1 MSGAAQSGAMIIVGA
16 GHAGGRAALALREA
30 GFAGRIVLIGDEAH
44 LPYERPPLSKT
55 LLKGESSL
63 QTCSLFTE
71 ASLTDLNIEHL
82 GSVKVLRVEPLEHR
96 VVLSNGVCLEYSK
109 LLLATGGSSRN
120 LPLDET
126 QMSNVHYLRTVDESM
141 RLQARLQSGARL
153 VVVGGGFIGLEV
165 AATARER
172 GCEVTVIEA
181 GARLASRALPER
193 LSAELLALHQSKG
206 VVVHLNAVISSV
218 QGLGAVQSI
227 TLASGE
233 TLDCDVLLVG
243 IGMLPNLQLAS
254 DAGLETGSGIKV
266 DRYLQTSAPDIY
278 AAGDVCE
285 FQDLLGQFQRQET
298 WRNAEAQGRLAAL
311 NMLGQQQPFTT
322 TPGFWSDHYEFGLQT
337 VGAMPRDAIFVERP
351 VKGGGFV
358 LLYLDPQGYVVG
370 ASGWGAG
377 NSVAKDI
384 KLCER
389 LIEGKVRVSAQTLS
403 DPAFALKQLLR
414 GEHA

>member
-1 MSGAAQSGAMIIVGA
+1 MVIVGA
-16 GHAGGRAALALREA
+16 GHAGGRAAITLRDA

-44 LPYERPPLSKT
+44 LPYERPPLSKA
-55 LLKGESSL
+55 LLKGDSGL
-63 QTCSLFTE
+63 DACSLFSET
-71 ASLTDLNIEHL
+71 SLQRIEHFGGL
-82 GSVKVLRVEPLEHR
+82 KVLRVAPLEHR
-96 VVLSNGVCLEYSK
+96 VVLSNGASLKYSK
-109 LLLATGGSSRN
+109 LLLATGGRSRN
-120 LPLDET
+120 LPLDDT
-126 QMSNVHYLRTVDESM
+126 QLSNVHYLRTVDEA
-141 RLQARLQSGARL
+141 LRLQSVLQPGTRL

-172 GCEVTVIEA
+172 GCEVSVIEA

-193 LSAELLALHQSKG
+193 LSAELLALHRSKG
-206 VVVHLNAVISSV
+206 VVVHLGGVIVRVNGHDSV
-218 QGLGAVQSI
+218 QSV

-233 TLDCDVLLVG
+233 TLGCDALLVG
-243 IGMLPNLQLAS
+243 IGMQPNLQLAR
-254 DAGLETGSGIKV
+254 DARLETGTGIKV

-311 NMLGQQQPFTT
+311 NMLGRQQPFTT

-337 VGAMPRDAIFVERP
+337 VGAMPCDATVVERP
-351 VKGGGFV
+351 SKGGGFV
-358 LLYLDPQGYVVG
+358 LLYLDAQECVVG
-370 ASGWGAG
+370 ASGWGEG

-389 LIEGKVRVSAQTLS
+389 LIEGRISVSAAVLG
-403 DPAFALKQLLR
+403 DPDLALKQLLR

>member
-1 MSGAAQSGAMIIVGA
+1 MSGAEESRAMVIIGA
-16 GHAGGRAALALREA
+16 GHAGGRAALTLRES

-44 LPYERPPLSKT
+44 MPYERPPLSKA
-55 LLKGESSL
+55 LLKGDSSL
-63 QTCSLFTE
+63 QACSLFTE
-71 ASLTDLNIEHL
+71 ASLISLDIEHL
-82 GSVKVLRVEPLEHR
+82 GGVVALRVEPLEHR
-96 VVLSNGVCLEYSK
+96 VVLSNGASLVYSK
-109 LLLATGGSSRN
+109 LLLATGGRSRN
-120 LPLDET
+120 LPLDQT
-126 QMSNVHYLRTVDESM
+126 QLSNVHYLRTVDESI
-141 RLQARLQSGARL
+141 RLQSALKPGARL
-153 VVVGGGFIGLEV
+153 VIVGGGFIGLEV

-172 GCEVTVIEA
+172 GSEVTVIEA
-181 GARLASRALPER
+181 GSRLASRALPAR

-206 VVVHLNAVISSV
+206 VTVHLNAVIDSV
-218 QGLGAVQSI
+218 QGSGSVQSV
-227 TLASGE
+227 TLGNGE
-233 TLDCDVLLVG
+233 ILACDALLVG
-243 IGMLPNLQLAS
+243 IGMQPNVQLAS

-266 DRYLQTSAPDIY
+266 DGYLQTSAPDIY

-285 FQDLLGQFQRQET
+285 FQDLLGQFHRQET

-311 NMLGQQQPFTT
+311 NMLGQQQPFIT

-337 VGAMPRDAIFVERP
+337 VGAMPSDAVIVERP

-358 LLYLDPQGYVVG
+358 LLYLDQHGCVVG

-389 LIEGKVRVSAQTLS
+389 LIEGRISVSIEALS
-403 DPAFALKQLLR
+403 DPGFALKQLLR